1 MIVTAIAAIVGGL
14 VLLVAGAESLVRG
27 ASRLATMVGLSPLII
42 GLTIVAYGTSAPE
55 MAVSVKSSLLGQG
68 DISLGNVIGSNIFN
82 ILLILGLSSLIT
94 PLLVAQQLVRLDV
107 PIMIGVSGLMLLFSW
122 DGVLSRSDGI
132 ILFLGGIIYT
142 LFLIY
147 QGRQEHNE
155 EVQAEY
161 ASEYG
166 KPLPLSGPSLGVN
179 LGYVVVGAFLL
190 VLGSNWL
197 VNGSVSIA
205 QELGISELVIGLTI
219 ISIGT
224 SLPELATSIV
234 ASFRGERDI
243 AVGNVIGS
251 NIFNILTALGLA
263 SMLAPGGI
271 IVTNTARS
279 FDIPI
284 MIAAAVAC
292 LPIFATGNVITRWEG
307 ILFLL
312 YYLAYNSYL
321 VLDTMH
327 HEGITVLTTIVSTFI
342 APLTIITFAIITIRT
357 VRHQRRKKV

>member
-14 VLLVAGAESLVRG
+14 VLLVFGAEALVRG

-55 MAVSVKSSLLGQG
+55 MAVSVKSSLIGQG

-107 PIMIGVSGLMLLFSW
+107 PIMIGVSALMLLFSW
-122 DGVLSRSDGI
+122 DGVLGRSDGV

-166 KPLPLSGPSLGVN
+166 KPLKLSGPSLAAN
-179 LGYVVVGAFLL
+179 LGYIVVGAILL
-190 VLGSNWL
+190 VSGSHWL

-205 QELGISELVIGLTI
+205 QKLGISELVIGLTI

-263 SMLAPGGI
+263 SMLAPEGI
-271 IVTNTARS
+271 TVTNAARS

-307 ILFLL
+307 ILFLI
-312 YYLAYNSYL
+312 YYMAYNSYL
-321 VLDTMH
+321 VLNTMH

-342 APLTIITFAIITIRT
+342 APLTMITFAIITIRT
-357 VRHQRRKKV
+357 VRHQRSTKI

>member
-1 MIVTAIAAIVGGL
+1 MTITAIAAIVGGL
-14 VLLVAGAESLVRG
+14 VLLVVGAEALVRG

-55 MAVSVKSSLLGQG
+55 MAVSVKSSLIGQG

-107 PIMIGVSGLMLLFSW
+107 PIMIGVSSLMLLFSW
-122 DGVLSRSDGI
+122 DGVLSRSDGV
-132 ILFLGGIIYT
+132 ILFLGGIVYT
-142 LFLIY
+142 LFLVY

-155 EVQAEY
+155 DVQAEY

-166 KPLPLSGPSLGVN
+166 KPIQLSGAALMAN
-179 LGYVVVGAFLL
+179 LGYIGVGAVLL
-190 VLGSNWL
+190 VLGSHWL
-197 VNGSVSIA
+197 VDGSVSIA
-205 QELGISELVIGLTI
+205 QELGISELIIGLTI
-219 ISIGT
+219 ISVGT
-224 SLPELATSIV
+224 SLPELATSII
-234 ASFRGERDI
+234 ASLRGERDI

-263 SMLAPGGI
+263 STLAPSGI
-271 IVTNTARS
+271 VVTNTARS

-292 LPIFATGNVITRWEG
+292 LPIFATGNVISRWEG
-307 ILFLL
+307 ILFLI
-312 YYLAYNSYL
+312 YYMAYNSYL

-327 HEGITVLTTIVSTFI
+327 HEGISVLTTIVSTFI
-342 APLTIITFAIITIRT
+342 APLTVITFAIIIFRTI
-357 VRHQRRKKV
+357 RHQRSKKI

>member
-14 VLLVAGAESLVRG
+14 VLLVIGAEALVRG

-55 MAVSVKSSLLGQG
+55 MAVSVKSSLIGQG

-107 PIMIGVSGLMLLFSW
+107 PIMIGVSGLMWLFSW
-122 DGVLSRSDGI
+122 DGTLGRSDGV
-132 ILFLGGIIYT
+132 ILCLGGIIYT

-147 QGRQEHNE
+147 QGRREHNE

-161 ASEYG
+161 ANEYG
-166 KPLPLSGPSLGVN
+166 KPIQLTGPSLLAN
-179 LGYVVVGAFLL
+179 LGYIVVGAILL
-190 VLGSNWL
+190 VSGSNSL

-205 QELGISELVIGLTI
+205 QKFGISELVIGLTI
-219 ISIGT
+219 ISVGT

-234 ASFRGERDI
+234 ASIRGERDI

-263 SMLAPGGI
+263 SMLAPEGI
-271 IVTNTARS
+271 AVVNTVRS

-292 LPIFATGNVITRWEG
+292 LPIFATGNVISRWEG
-307 ILFLL
+307 ILFLI
-312 YYLAYNSYL
+312 YYMAYNSYL

-327 HEGITVLTTIVSTFI
+327 HEGISVLTTVISTFI
-342 APLTIITFAIITIRT
+342 APLTIITFAIITFRT
-357 VRHQRRKKV
+357 VRHQRSKKV